1 MSPSPARILYPCPWA
16 DLHDPAHPD
25 RFLVAAAS
33 FGDLQAPQRPRVRGK
48 ARDIAGLHARAGKA
62 TAPACPPHVDLG
74 LLDRS
79 GRTLIRRTDAQ
90 TAATGRPCLHKATRS
105 RHPRL
110 HRQAQPRPQTLQIN
124 QIRRRHLCC
133 RQAFL
138 PPCRLYLCRKL
149 RFQVTSPLPC
159 RVSAGDRE
167 ARRSDG
173 PPPLGKNGKRA
184 CRGLCANP
192 WPFSSCQ
199 VHASMLL
206 LGAGECFRT

>member
-1 MSPSPARILYPCPWA
+1 MEGEGLIVSPSPARILYPYPWA
-16 DLHDPAHPD
+16 DQHDPAHPD
-25 RFLVAAAS
+25 RFQVAAAS
-33 FGDLQAPQRPRVRGK
+33 FGDLQAPQQPRVRGERPATSRVSMYGL
-48 ARDIAGLHARAGKA
+48 ARR
-62 TAPACPPHVDLG
+62 PHRHVHLTPTSG

-79 GRTLIRRTDAQ
+79 GRTLVRRTDAQ
-90 TAATGRPCLHKATRS
+90 TAAAGRPCLHKATRS

-110 HRQAQPRPQTLQIN
+110 HRQAQPRLQTLQMS
-124 QIRRRHLCC
+124 QIRRRYLCR
-133 RQAFL
+133 RQAFP
-138 PPCRLYLCRKL
+138 PPCQLYLCRKL

-192 WPFSSCQ
+192 
-199 VHASMLL
+199 
-206 LGAGECFRT
+206 